1 MDFLQVMTPFLLA
14 SIGGLYTE
22 YSGTTNVA
30 LEGYMTMSAFL
41 FISISKLTGS
51 IYLGVILTITIILL
65 LSYIHSALT
74 VKLKANP
81 IITGLALNMGFF
93 GLISALGY
101 RIFNTKGVILLD
113 SYDQIDTTFIMILA
127 LCLPFLTLLV
137 MRNTTYGLRLKV
149 RGISKKN
156 LLYSNIDPEF
166 YRITSMMIS
175 GLFAGLAGIYLGM
188 ELRSFIPNIGAGR
201 GWIALVIIYLG
212 RKHPIG
218 ILIGCII
225 FSGAQVLSNLSQSQ
239 AIPTD
244 IILASPYLLT
254 LIALILTNLRL
265 KKNITD
271 KTAGKNTS
279 VPIKAPTS
287 ARDTKIPK

>member
-1 MDFLQVMTPFLLA
+1 MDFLQTMTPFLLV

-41 FISISKLTGS
+41 FISISKLSGS
-51 IYLGVILTITIILL
+51 IYYGVILTLLIILV
-65 LSYIHSALT
+65 LSYLHSALT
-74 VKLKANP
+74 IKLKANP

-101 RIFNTKGVILLD
+101 KIFNTKGVILLENMP
-113 SYDQIDTTFIMILA
+113 QINTTSITIFSLILP
-127 LCLPFLTLLV
+127 LLTLFV
-137 MRNTTYGLRLKV
+137 IKNTTYGLRLKV

-156 LLYSNIDPEF
+156 LLYSNLNPDF
-166 YRITSMMIS
+166 YRITSNMIS
-175 GLFAGLAGIYLGM
+175 GFLAGMGGIFLGM
-188 ELRSFIPNIGAGR
+188 ELRSFIPNISAGR
-201 GWIALVIIYLG
+201 GWISLVIIYLG

-225 FSGAQVLSNLSQSQ
+225 FSGTQILSNLSQSQ

-244 IILASPYLLT
+244 IILASPYIFT
-254 LIALILTNLRL
+254 LIALILTSRR
-265 KKNITD
+265 KKQ
-271 KTAGKNTS
+271 
-279 VPIKAPTS
+279 
-287 ARDTKIPK
+287 